1 MLDMRGLSQWAKC
14 WHEGNVGI
22 FCICRQLG
30 QQKFNGFVW
39 CFCGAVLLSTDR
51 WGWTQ
56 LAKRAAAVLSRLTRE
71 HVLHLNPGW
80 NKMMVV
86 SIFVIRGSYLTT
98 LLPLIFQGA
107 ESLFSLQV
115 VLRLSLSPAPLRT
128 PSSVWITLGAGLH
141 GRLNTEEHSGPPI
154 SQRERLTHNES
165 SFICMSFI
173 IIPIVSLS
181 MGMLSVNFSMQHS
194 GFSCILSII
203 PTVSTQP
210 HTSVAVHNI
219 QRNPVPSS
227 RGQSDSA

>member
-1 MLDMRGLSQWAKC
+1 
-14 WHEGNVGI
+14 
-22 FCICRQLG
+22 
-30 QQKFNGFVW
+30 
-39 CFCGAVLLSTDR
+39 
-51 WGWTQ
+51 
-56 LAKRAAAVLSRLTRE
+56 
-71 HVLHLNPGW
+71 
-80 NKMMVV
+80 MVV

-98 LLPLIFQGA
+98 LLLRIIQGA

-181 MGMLSVNFSMQHS
+181 MGLLSVNFSMQHS

-203 PTVSTQP
+203 PTVWQFP
-210 HTSVAVHNI
+210 HNHT
-219 QRNPVPSS
+219 PLWLCTTS
-227 RGQSDSA
+227 RGTLFTAAQGKVIQHRRPEWGAKVLTAMNHWNTDFRKMQIVHEIQFQQKKKSIET